1 MCRRENPMRLK
12 LLALTLVCLLLAPI
26 GCNETPDQVARDTI
40 ATGNGL
46 ISAGQAQ
53 YLDSCKANPT
63 QGVCVMIN
71 HGVDLLNIAI
81 TSLETYCG
89 FNLSPTPPAADT
101 KCAPVPNAKAG
112 LDVAISNLSQIISEL
127 TPLVNKSAAAGKK
140 TALLNRFKGRQDVK
154 EFSFAELQSL
164 KLEGM

>member
-1 MCRRENPMRLK
+1 MRLR
-12 LLALTLVCLLLAPI
+12 LLALPLMFLLLI
-26 GCNETPDQVARDTI
+26 SLGCNETADQIARDTI

-46 ISAGQAQ
+46 ITAGQAQ

-63 QGVCVMIN
+63 QGVCIMIN

-89 FNLSPTPPAADT
+89 FSMSPTPPAADA
-101 KCAPVPNAKAG
+101 KCVPVPNAKAG
-112 LDVAISNLSQIISEL
+112 LNVAIANLNQIISEL

-140 TALLNRFKGRQDVK
+140 QSLLNRFKDHHSIT
-154 EFSFAELQSL
+154 EFSFAEMESVR
-164 KLEGM
+164 LEGM